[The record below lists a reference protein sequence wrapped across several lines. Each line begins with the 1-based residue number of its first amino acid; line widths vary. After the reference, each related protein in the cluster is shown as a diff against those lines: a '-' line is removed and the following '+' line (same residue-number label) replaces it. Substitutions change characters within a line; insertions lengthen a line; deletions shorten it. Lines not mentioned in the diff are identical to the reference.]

1 MEKPWKVIAAFIG
14 VFIAGAIFGGV
25 FTLRS
30 SARRHQAPPP
40 VAQLPAPDRGVA
52 PLPAGGQPKSQVSG
66 PQFAGSM
73 PQQARLNAITPQ
85 LLNQLNRQLKLSGEQ
100 REKVKPI
107 VSRAGED
114 MHRLRQENFTDVSR
128 VTGRMYADVAAVL
141 TPEQREKL
149 ESIRAD
155 LEKKFDERIQAER
168 RKRAEAGAAEGPA
181 RPGPA
186 PARPAPAAP

>member
-1 MEKPWKVIAAFIG
+1 MEKPWKVIAAFVG

-30 SARRHQAPPP
+30 SVRRFQVPPP
-40 VAQLPAPDRGVA
+40 VAQRPAPDRTG
-52 PLPAGGQPKSQVSG
+52 PQLPAGGQPRAQVSG
-66 PQFAGSM
+66 PQFTGSL
-73 PQQARLNAITPQ
+73 PQQARFNAITPQ
-85 LLNQLNRQLKLSGEQ
+85 LLNQLNRQLKLSAEQ

-114 MHRLRQENFTDVSR
+114 LHRLRQENFTDVSR

-141 TPEQREKL
+141 TREQREKL
-149 ESIRAD
+149 ETIRAD

-168 RKRAEAGAAEGPA
+168 RKRAEAGAAEGTA
-181 RPGPA
+181 RPGRPATAAPA
-186 PARPAPAAP
+186 P